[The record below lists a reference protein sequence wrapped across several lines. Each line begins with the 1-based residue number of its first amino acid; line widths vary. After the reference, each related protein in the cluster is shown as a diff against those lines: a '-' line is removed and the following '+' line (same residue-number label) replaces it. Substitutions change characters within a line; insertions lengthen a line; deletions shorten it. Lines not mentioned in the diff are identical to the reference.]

1 MKSFKSYLKLKINE
15 KFSVA
20 GPVGGNINYS
30 NSRRPY
36 QLANAN
42 VNTSPDVY
50 DQASRAMVND
60 KDNELRDLLKAAAA
74 AKDAQV
80 TKSAPTEVFGMHMQ
94 QPGEQ
99 SASEALGTAIYGDKD
114 SIERDASIEADEFQR
129 ELESSGRGQ
138 AIRDA
143 TAEGAKITAAFDA
156 GHQAG
161 GGSEEDLDAIR
172 KGKGD
177 QGDQRDQRQK
187 DADDRWAPKYGS
199 STDNGF
205 ASSGNK
211 RRNSGNVSIPGVEE
225 GGNISLSG
233 RVPPM
238 YPKQPGVTIFFN
250 PTKSELVSASKN
262 SNSGNNETQNQSI
275 TLDGPELENG
285 NFASG
290 TYNLNMNQTQK
301 ARNSDGTIINQ
312 GQEQETRLQG
322 SAGEGDQYYDAGS
335 VDFIGSQRQ
344 VNGVNVAQDS
354 AINVD
359 NPRPHP
365 QGDENPL
372 LNTMA
377 DRRRGHMTVNLSK
390 TQTDNSNADNNV
402 NPSAAPS
409 AAELVQGSQ
418 NAAPTATPTA
428 TPTNTSRL
436 SDLEQKSKNTR
447 LPSEGATTQNR
458 RDHIDAIRAVEN
470 EKRRLRNETSG
481 VKPKY

>member
-1 MKSFKSYLKLKINE
+1 MKRFKTYLKLKINE
-15 KFSVA
+15 KFGVA

-36 QLANAN
+36 QIANAN
-42 VNTSPDVY
+42 VDTSRTVY

-60 KDNELRDLLKAAAA
+60 KADAAAAAAAAAA
-74 AKDAQV
+74 AKDAQA
-80 TKSAPTEVFGMHMQ
+80 TKSAPKELNLFQIGLQNQEMT
-94 QPGEQ
+94 
-99 SASEALGTAIYGDKD
+99 DKER
-114 SIERDASIEADEFQR
+114 IERDASIEADEFQR
-129 ELESSGRGQ
+129 EVESSGRGQ

-143 TAEGAKITAAFDA
+143 DAEGAKITAAFDA

-187 DADDRWAPKYGS
+187 DADDRWGVEDLDAIQRQ
-199 STDNGF
+199 F

-211 RRNSGNVSIPGVEE
+211 PQGSGNVSTLGVEE

-233 RVPPM
+233 QVPPT
-238 YPKQPGVTIFFN
+238 YPKQPGVTTSLKPN
-250 PTKSELVSASKN
+250 RSELVSASKN
-262 SNSGNNETQNQSI
+262 SNSSNNETQNQSI

-322 SAGEGDQYYDAGS
+322 SAGEGDQYYEAGS
-335 VDFIGSQRQ
+335 VDFIGYQRQ

-354 AINVD
+354 ALRVN

-390 TQTDNSNADNNV
+390 TQIDNSNGDNNV

-409 AAELVQGSQ
+409 AAELVR
-418 NAAPTATPTA
+418 AKKATRKA
-428 TPTNTSRL
+428 NG
-436 SDLEQKSKNTR
+436 LE
-447 LPSEGATTQNR
+447 
-458 RDHIDAIRAVEN
+458 
-470 EKRRLRNETSG
+470 
-481 VKPKY
+481 

>member
-1 MKSFKSYLKLKINE
+1 MKRFKTYLKLKINE
-15 KFSVA
+15 AFIAA
-20 GPVGGNINYS
+20 GPQGGNINYS

-36 QLANAN
+36 QIAKPN

-60 KDNELRDLLKAAAA
+60 KADAAAAAAAAA

-80 TKSAPTEVFGMHMQ
+80 TKSAPEELNLFQIGLQNQELT
-94 QPGEQ
+94 
-99 SASEALGTAIYGDKD
+99 DKER
-114 SIERDASIEADEFQR
+114 IERDA
-129 ELESSGRGQ
+129 
-138 AIRDA
+138 
-143 TAEGAKITAAFDA
+143 
-156 GHQAG
+156 
-161 GGSEEDLDAIR
+161 SEEDLDAIR
-172 KGKGD
+172 KGKE
-177 QGDQRDQRQK
+177 DQRQK
-187 DADDRWAPKYGS
+187 DADERWAPKYGS

-233 RVPPM
+233 QVPPT
-238 YPKQPGVTIFFN
+238 YPKQPGVTTSLKPN
-250 PTKSELVSASKN
+250 KSELVSASKN
-262 SNSGNNETQNQSI
+262 SNSGNNETQNRSI

-322 SAGEGDQYYDAGS
+322 SAGEGDQYYEAGS

-354 AINVD
+354 AISVD

-418 NAAPTATPTA
+418 NAAPTATSSPTQSNKPLQPVSYNSVIDENGNDKRTGKPA
-428 TPTNTSRL
+428 
-436 SDLEQKSKNTR
+436 SDTTR
-447 LPSEGATTQNR
+447 EFDEDKKDMINKANQVRDTGKTTGTFVGGKLQ
-458 RDHIDAIRAVEN
+458 
-470 EKRRLRNETSG
+470 
-481 VKPKY
+481 